1 MAKTFSLEIVTTD
14 RIFYKGECEHLVI
27 TAIDGLL
34 GILAGHEPLVTAL
47 PAGEL
52 KYMVDGKWRY
62 AAISD
67 GFIQVM
73 PDKSVILAD
82 SCELPEEID
91 IDGLEIDLGKMMK
104 DRSAAMFADFDPKDE
119 NAAAPYPY
127 QVTKLLKVKNVTVTD
142 GKRWM
147 FFRSPA
153 LFKDLKVEGACP
165 GYPPR

>member
-1 MAKTFSLEIVTTD
+1 MAKTFSLEIVATD

-73 PDKSVILAD
+73 PDRSVILAD

-91 IDGLEIDLGKMMK
+91 IKRAEEARERAQEKLRQKQSIQEYYQTQ
-104 DRSAAMFADFDPKDE
+104 AALNRAM
-119 NAAAPYPY
+119 NR
-127 QVTKLLKVKNVTVTD
+127 LKVSQKH
-142 GKRWM
+142 
-147 FFRSPA
+147 
-153 LFKDLKVEGACP
+153 FK
-165 GYPPR
+165 

>member
-1 MAKTFSLEIVTTD
+1 MAKTFHLEIVTTD
-14 RIFYKGECEHLVI
+14 RIFYKGDCEHLVI

-34 GILAGHEPLVTAL
+34 GIFAGHEPLVTAL

-91 IDGLEIDLGKMMK
+91 IKRAEEARERAEEKLRQKQSIKEYYQTQ
-104 DRSAAMFADFDPKDE
+104 AALNRAM
-119 NAAAPYPY
+119 NR
-127 QVTKLLKVKNVTVTD
+127 LKVSQKH
-142 GKRWM
+142 
-147 FFRSPA
+147 
-153 LFKDLKVEGACP
+153 FK
-165 GYPPR
+165 